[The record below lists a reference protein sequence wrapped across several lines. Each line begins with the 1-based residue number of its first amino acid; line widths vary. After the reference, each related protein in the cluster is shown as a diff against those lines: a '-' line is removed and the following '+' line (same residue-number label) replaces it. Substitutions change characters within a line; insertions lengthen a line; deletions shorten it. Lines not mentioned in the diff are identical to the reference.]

1 MKVGAAQF
9 ASEIGDVEANM
20 EIHLDWI
27 TRGLSKKLDLL
38 VMPELSLVG
47 YHGTE
52 HLLDVAMKSS
62 DRRLR
67 QLSSAAG
74 DMAIVLGF
82 IEEGPA
88 ALFYNTAV
96 IMQNGKVI
104 HRHRK
109 INVPNYGKLE
119 EGKYFAKGR
128 HVRTCSLDEDWDAGL
143 LICSDAWN
151 PALTHLAFLAD
162 TTLLITPVSSGIEA
176 VGPGFD
182 NPGGWELTM
191 RFYSMMYGV
200 PSIMVNRVGVE
211 RDLTF
216 WGGSCIFDP
225 FGKPLAV
232 AGKEEELI
240 VAELDYN
247 QVRKARHQLPTVRDS
262 DTNLVQ
268 SEIRRLVEVQD
279 GRGRFPGN
287 K

>member
-9 ASEIGDVEANM
+9 ASEIGDINANM
-20 EIHLDWI
+20 EIHHDWI
-27 TRGLSKKLDLL
+27 ARGLSKQLKLL

-47 YHGTE
+47 YHGTKY
-52 HLLDVAMKSS
+52 LLDVAMKFS
-62 DRRLR
+62 DPRLQ
-67 QLSSAAG
+67 QLSVAAG
-74 DMAIVLGF
+74 NMAIVLGF

-88 ALFYNTAV
+88 AQFYNTAV
-96 IMQNGKVI
+96 IMKQGKVI

-109 INVPNYGKLE
+109 INMPNYGKLE
-119 EGKYFAKGR
+119 EGKYFAKGT
-128 HVRTCSLDEDWDAGL
+128 HVRTCSLDENWHAGL

-151 PALTHLAFLAD
+151 PALTHLAFLAE
-162 TTLLITPVSSGIEA
+162 TALLITPVSSSIEA

-191 RFYSMMYGV
+191 RFYSMMYGA

-211 RDLTF
+211 EDLTF
-216 WGGSCIFDP
+216 WGGSCILDP
-225 FGKPLAV
+225 FGKRLAI

-240 VAELDYN
+240 VAELDYS
-247 QVRKARHQLPTVRDS
+247 QVRRARHQLPTVRDS

-268 SEIRRLVEVQD
+268 SEIHRLVKEQD
-279 GRGRFPGN
+279 NRGRFPGN

>member
-1 MKVGAAQF
+1 MRVGAAQF
-9 ASEIGDVEANM
+9 ASEIGDINANI

-27 TRGLSKKLDLL
+27 ARGLSKQLDLL

-52 HLLDVAMKSS
+52 FLLDVAMKSS
-62 DRRLR
+62 DQRLR
-67 QLSSAAG
+67 QLSEAAG
-74 DMAIVLGF
+74 NMAIVFGF
-82 IEEGPA
+82 IEEGLA
-88 ALFYNTAV
+88 AQFYNTAV
-96 IMQNGKVI
+96 IMKNGETV

-109 INVPNYGKLE
+109 INMPNYGKLE

-128 HVRTCSLDEDWDAGL
+128 HVRSCSLDENWHAGL

-162 TTLLITPVSSGIEA
+162 TAVLITPVSSGVEA
-176 VGPGFD
+176 VGPDFD

-191 RFYSMMYGV
+191 RFYSMMYGA

-211 RDLTF
+211 KDLNF
-216 WGGSCIFDP
+216 WGGSCILDP
-225 FGKPLAV
+225 FGKRLAV

-247 QVRKARHQLPTVRDS
+247 QVRRARHQLPTVRDS
-262 DTNLVQ
+262 DTNLIQ
-268 SEIRRLVEVQD
+268 SELRRFVEVQD
-279 GRGRFPGN
+279 SRGRFPGN
-287 K
+287 R